1 MMVEWV
7 IVEWVRWVVHMYKG
21 KECGRD
27 GGRGAQ
33 LMREGCNHV
42 RVTSIINEENHSKA
56 TVLRL
61 AQLETSPRLMQI
73 QMFTIKRKML
83 IVDDLDMISHIHIYI
98 GVGFSA

>member
-42 RVTSIINEENHSKA
+42 RVTSEENHSKA

-61 AQLETSPRLMQI
+61 AQL
-73 QMFTIKRKML
+73 
-83 IVDDLDMISHIHIYI
+83 VHDLCRSKCLLSR
-98 GVGFSA
+98 GKC